1 MRSGRLRF
9 QPHTLAVALTLCSG
23 VALAQTTA
31 PATQPAAPHPADP
44 LAPKPGSTT
53 AGAVDPIPWAE
64 VDAKT
69 KEQMAQVLADANWPI
84 RVFGLLRLER
94 YSGADAETFIRAALA
109 DQAWQARCFAVRQA
123 ARMQIVIEPAALAAE
138 MDPRVLRTALRH
150 GIDIPAEQLKP
161 HITRLLKTR
170 GIEELVLGLELAAC
184 VDTPEI
190 RNEAQKRAIRLIKNM
205 DDAVALLI
213 SRRLAVVMSMNA
225 PPENARE
232 WRAWLASKNDKVSL
246 AEPATARRSGETSA
260 RKPMIADIDDEIFTR
275 LLDYL
280 SSLRQRDLDLVIVMD
295 ATASM
300 IPMVNSARAGI
311 DALITFMSDISREM
325 RLAFI
330 AYRDHDNAP
339 VWDGHP
345 FTSDITSIRK
355 YLFDLRITGGADY
368 PEAVLEGL
376 TACADLAWNKKAER
390 EIVLVGDAPPHPEDV
405 YKVNETLDTYR
416 NLGITVHTVHVPME
430 YHQGY
435 YDRLAPEQ
443 IDGAKQWLNEYNT
456 GTARSF
462 NDIAEHGG
470 GKSAELTKSEEL
482 VPAIMHFTI
491 EDAWWSVFDE
501 FYFMYLDLCR

>member
-1 MRSGRLRF
+1 MNM
-9 QPHTLAVALTLCSG
+9 A
-23 VALAQTTA
+23 
-31 PATQPAAPHPADP
+31 
-44 LAPKPGSTT
+44 
-53 AGAVDPIPWAE
+53 I
-64 VDAKT
+64 DA
-69 KEQMAQVLADANWPI
+69 
-84 RVFGLLRLER
+84 
-94 YSGADAETFIRAALA
+94 AALA
-109 DQAWQARCFAVRQA
+109 G
-123 ARMQIVIEPAALAAE
+123 E
-138 MDPRVLRTALRH
+138 MDPRVLRAALRH
-150 GIDIPAEQLKP
+150 GIDIPAAQLKP

-170 GIEELVLGLELAAC
+170 GIEELTLGLELAAC
-184 VDTPEI
+184 VDDAEV

-213 SRRLAVVMSMNA
+213 SRRLAVVLNLNV

-232 WRAWLASKNDKVSL
+232 WRAWLASKNDKASL
-246 AEPATARRSGETSA
+246 AEPAAARHVPERRSGA
-260 RKPMIADIDDEIFTR
+260 GAGGRPLIADIDDEVFTR

-325 RLAFI
+325 RLAFV

-345 FTSDITSIRK
+345 FTNDITSIRK

-368 PEAVLEGL
+368 PEAVLEGI

-405 YKVNETLDTYR
+405 YKLNETLDTYR
-416 NLGITVHTVHVPME
+416 NLGITTHAVHVPME

-435 YDRLAPEQ
+435 YNHLPPEQ
-443 IDGAKQWLNEYNT
+443 IEGAKQWLSEYNT
-456 GTARSF
+456 TTGKSF
-462 NDIAEHGG
+462 DDIAEHGG
-470 GKSAELTKSEEL
+470 GKKAELIKAEDL

-491 EDAWWSVFDE
+491 EDAWWAVFDE
-501 FYFMYLDLCR
+501 FYAMYLDLCR